1 MTKEINVIEALRHN
15 RHDWLNVM
23 QLVKTNLALGNYE
36 RIEELIQQTVQTCV
50 NESKLSSLGIPK
62 VATKLLT
69 YNWLY
74 GKESSLHVEVNV
86 AGNEANLNKREDLID
101 GLVTELLS
109 SFSKYSDWRTE
120 NHLLITFVLNESCC
134 ELLFQYEGDLQVSSE
149 NLFVF
154 DHGNEFKI
162 EIVEWQRDTCLL
174 RVQLPINRGE

>member
-1 MTKEINVIEALRHN
+1 MNMTKEINVIEALRHN

-86 AGNEANLNKREDLID
+86 AGNEANLNKREDLFGVGASHLANEWND
-101 GLVTELLS
+101 LPVDVVGL
-109 SFSKYSDWRTE
+109 DWRLSIDE
-120 NHLLITFVLNESCC
+120 
-134 ELLFQYEGDLQVSSE
+134 
-149 NLFVF
+149 
-154 DHGNEFKI
+154 
-162 EIVEWQRDTCLL
+162 
-174 RVQLPINRGE
+174 